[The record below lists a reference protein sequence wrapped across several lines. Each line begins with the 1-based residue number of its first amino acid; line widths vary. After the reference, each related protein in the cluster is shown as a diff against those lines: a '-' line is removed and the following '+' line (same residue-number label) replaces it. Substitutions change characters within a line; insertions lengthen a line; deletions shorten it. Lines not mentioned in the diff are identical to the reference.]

1 MIRGT
6 PDLNSSEG
14 VDEVPF
20 VVTRAFSLKFI
31 HIFDIICVFA
41 RGGEE

>member
-1 MIRGT
+1 
-6 PDLNSSEG
+6 
-14 VDEVPF
+14 
-20 VVTRAFSLKFI
+20 VTRALSLKFI